1 MRELKTNTWP
11 PWIVHVNPRYIHPI
25 HSQQIPHFVNRQLTL
40 IWMTYITFVQ
50 KFSDFSYALIGRELS
65 GLCVNACMQQ
75 VTGRCLWSIDV
86 QWHQE
91 SDTLYSGDIYCS
103 YHILPPSDSRE
114 NGIYIL
120 VKTVK
125 KTWWWRNLLILSTMF
140 SIGSCTLSM
149 KMTTPLFVKCYS

>member
-11 PWIVHVNPRYIHPI
+11 RWIVHVNPRYIHPI

-75 VTGRCLWSIDV
+75 VTGRCLWSIGV

-91 SDTLYSGDIYCS
+91 SDTLYSGDNKWF
-103 YHILPPSDSRE
+103 LPHFAAIWLTRKWNLYFGKDRE
-114 NGIYIL
+114 KDMMMTKFVDTFYNVFYRQL
-120 VKTVK
+120 HSQYENDNTPV
-125 KTWWWRNLLILSTMF
+125 
-140 SIGSCTLSM
+140 C
-149 KMTTPLFVKCYS
+149 KML